1 LIEQLCLREFT
12 VFSEA
17 TFDFVPGVNVVVGEN
32 ALGKSHVLKLGYT
45 CASISHSL
53 AAGPGVAGTA
63 PPESKADLQ
72 KRLAEKLRA
81 VFRPD
86 ILGRLARRGAG
97 RRRAE
102 VEASFFDLPRAKLEF
117 SFATNS
123 KSEVVLKTMPSV
135 GVGAPALFFPTKE
148 VISMFPRFASLYRD
162 YHIEI
167 DETYY
172 DLCLALERPLLRGR
186 RYDEVKALLRPLET
200 ALGGTVSND
209 AGRFVLSIPGQGNME
224 IPLVAEGM
232 RKLATVAYLVA
243 NGTLMNKATLYWDE
257 PETNLNPRLLSQLAE
272 ILVLIAEQGTQLV
285 LATHSLFLLKEL
297 DLRLAQT
304 HSNVT
309 RRFFALAKGEASG
322 TTVHADD
329 SVEEIE
335 PIAALDA
342 EIELSDRYEASIHNG
357 ASGRAAS

>member
-1 LIEQLCLREFT
+1 LIKQLALREFT

-17 TFDFVPGVNVVVGEN
+17 TFDFMPGVNVVVGEN

-53 AAGPGVAGTA
+53 ATAAAAPTAAPGD
-63 PPESKADLQ
+63 SKADLQ

-86 ILGRLARRGAG
+86 SLGRLARRGAG

-102 VEASFFDLPRAKLEF
+102 VAATFYDLAKAKLEF

-123 KSEVVLKTMPSV
+123 KSEVVLDKMPSA
-135 GVGAPALFFPTKE
+135 GVAAPALFFPTKE

-186 RYDEVKALLRPLET
+186 RYDEVKALLKPLEK

-272 ILVLIAEQGTQLV
+272 ILVLIAAQGTQLV

-297 DLRLAQT
+297 DLRLAQA
-304 HSNVT
+304 HKEVT
-309 RRFFALAKGEASG
+309 RRFFALAKGEEGG
-322 TTVHADD
+322 TTVHAGD
-329 SVEEIE
+329 SVEQIE

-342 EIELSDRYEASIHNG
+342 EIDLSDRYEAVMQDGS
-357 ASGRAAS
+357 RAGVPA